1 MIYEFHAID
10 LDFGNNSEIT
20 YLPKMPEGESFLKI
34 DPRAGFLHARKIFD
48 SEEQTI
54 YDFNVLFHGIKLQLS
69 Y

>member
-1 MIYEFHAID
+1 MDSSSPSTRKSYT
-10 LDFGNNSEIT
+10 T
-20 YLPKMPEGESFLKI
+20 YFKCEVLKI
-34 DPRAGFLHARKIFD
+34 DPRAGFLHVRKIFD